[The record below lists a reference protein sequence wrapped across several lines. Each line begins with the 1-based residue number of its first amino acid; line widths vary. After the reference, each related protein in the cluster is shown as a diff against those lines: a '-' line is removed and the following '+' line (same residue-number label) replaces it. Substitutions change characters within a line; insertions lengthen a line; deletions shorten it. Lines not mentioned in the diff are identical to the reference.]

1 MPYVRVEITDG
12 ATVDQKMQLYV
23 GITDLLVKVLNKNP
37 EYTFI
42 VIDEVDSDNWGHKG
56 TSVAEIRKAEAAA
69 SNNEVNKMA
78 PKAPAK
84 STKTVAAK
92 APAKKAVAKKAK
104 APAKK
109 AAAKKAPAKKAPAKK
124 APAKRK

>member
-12 ATVDQKMQLYV
+12 ATVDQKKAIYA
-23 GITDLLVKVLNKNP
+23 GITDLLVKVLNKKP

-42 VIDEVDSDNWGHKG
+42 VIDEVDGDNWGHKG

-69 SNNEVNKMA
+69 TNNEVNKMA

-84 STKTVAAK
+84 SKTVAAK
-92 APAKKAVAKKAK
+92 APAKKAVAKKAAKK

-109 AAAKKAPAKKAPAKK
+109 AAAKKAPAKKAAKK
-124 APAKRK
+124 ATKKK